1 MRWGP
6 RGQRPD
12 DLNPPDLSGRHR
24 ADPGIVWH
32 TEPAHER
39 SLLVPVV
46 AVVETAMELEEV
58 AGLPVSRNIDLLREI
73 GDARARLP
81 WIRLRIAVQ
90 H

>member
-1 MRWGP
+1 
-6 RGQRPD
+6 
-12 DLNPPDLSGRHR
+12 
-24 ADPGIVWH
+24 
-32 TEPAHER
+32 
-39 SLLVPVV
+39 
-46 AVVETAMELEEV
+46 MELEEV